1 MYCPPH
7 DPLFL
12 ERVYCN
18 PPNNDSVHH
27 ILVLRNQPLVCVQY
41 SRVECFFSHFNSFV
55 LSKEYWRTNLLGIF
69 FLAFSYANA
78 IKISKK
84 KEKDEYVPSGLCL
97 RFPHKWS
104 KFGTFVHLDSMTY
117 RNFHK
122 SLEKCKKQ
130 ILPFLYLKK
139 ILFVYDAQMLCICSF
154 ILPQY

>member
-41 SRVECFFSHFNSFV
+41 SRVECFFSHFISFV

-84 KEKDEYVPSGLCL
+84 KEKDVNHLAYVGDFLTSGAN
-97 RFPHKWS
+97 S
-104 KFGTFVHLDSMTY
+104 V
-117 RNFHK
+117 
-122 SLEKCKKQ
+122 
-130 ILPFLYLKK
+130 YL
-139 ILFVYDAQMLCICSF
+139 F
-154 ILPQY
+154 I